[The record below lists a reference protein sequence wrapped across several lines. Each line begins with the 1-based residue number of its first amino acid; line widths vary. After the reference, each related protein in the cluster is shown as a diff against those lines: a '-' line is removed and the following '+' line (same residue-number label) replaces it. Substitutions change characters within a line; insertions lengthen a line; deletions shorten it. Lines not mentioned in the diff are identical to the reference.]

1 MYCFDTSAF
10 LNAWRKHYPPDTF
23 LSFWE
28 NLSELIASGN
38 LIATEVVLF
47 ELEKKDDEVLKWVKE
62 HNSMFIPL
70 DESVQIRA
78 SEILNEFPRLTKK
91 KSDRTEADAFVIA
104 LADVTNSTVV
114 TYEQLGG
121 STSNPKIPYVCR
133 NYGIRCISLIDVI
146 RNEGWTF

>member
-1 MYCFDTSAF
+1 LYCFDTSAF

-23 LSFWE
+23 RSFWE

-47 ELEKKDDEVLKWVKE
+47 ELEKKDDEVLQWAKQ
-62 HNSMFIPL
+62 NSGMFIPL
-70 DESVQIRA
+70 DETVQIRA

-104 LADVTNSTVV
+104 LADISSSTVV
-114 TYEQLGG
+114 TYEQLRG
-121 STSNPKIPYVCR
+121 STNNPKIPHVCR
-133 NYGIRCISLIDVI
+133 FYGIRCISLIDVI
-146 RNEGWTF
+146 RSEGWTF